1 MTRKHMDKKLL
12 PDTGK
17 PMRRVNVRSLVLTS
31 LLFAVALV
39 LAMLENLLPPVPIP
53 VPGVKFG
60 LANIVVMYALFFLNW
75 KRAAAIVGL
84 KALFVASV
92 RGVVSGLL
100 SLSGGVLSL
109 LVMMV
114 LLGIFKDKISY
125 LIVSIFGAIF
135 HNIGQFVMISL
146 LYTTLYLWVYL
157 PVLILTGIAAGVLT
171 STLLRVIMPAFE
183 KAGLMQNN
191 NI

>member
-1 MTRKHMDKKLL
+1 
-12 PDTGK
+12 
-17 PMRRVNVRSLVLTS
+17 MRRVNIKSLVLTS

-84 KALFVASV
+84 NALFVASV

-109 LVMMV
+109 LVMMA
-114 LLGIFKDKISY
+114 LLGISEKKFSYYCEYFRGYFPQHRPVCYEQSY
-125 LIVSIFGAIF
+125 LHHPVFMGLPSGA
-135 HNIGQFVMISL
+135 
-146 LYTTLYLWVYL
+146 YLN
-157 PVLILTGIAAGVLT
+157 GIAAE
-171 STLLRVIMPAFE
+171 F
-183 KAGLMQNN
+183 
-191 NI
+191 

>member
-1 MTRKHMDKKLL
+1 MDKKPL

-17 PMRRVNVRSLVLTS
+17 PMRRVNIKSLVLTS

-109 LVMMV
+109 LVMMA
-114 LLGIFKDKISY
+114 LLGIFREKISY

-146 LYTTLYLWVYL
+146 IYTTLYLWVYL